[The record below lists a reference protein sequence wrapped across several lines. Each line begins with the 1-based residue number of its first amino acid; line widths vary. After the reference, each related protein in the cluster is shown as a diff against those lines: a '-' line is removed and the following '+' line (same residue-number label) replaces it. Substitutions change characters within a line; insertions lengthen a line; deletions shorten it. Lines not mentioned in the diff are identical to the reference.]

1 MKKAFVCPKMAVR
14 LIFVGASSFAFLCFI
29 LASFFSN
36 FEKYAVISLVLVVIL
51 EIIAFLTFIKNS
63 GFGMSIFRSLIVV
76 KFNEREIKNKF
87 CSIKFDEIETI
98 KIEQIEFKKFFY
110 DSTSKRLRDC
120 GLVLIISKNKE
131 SNLTFKDFS
140 LKDSICL
147 PYSKKT
153 IELIE
158 AIVKMKTGDGVF

>member
-1 MKKAFVCPKMAVR
+1 MKKVFACPKMAVR
-14 LIFVGASSFAFLCFI
+14 LIFVGVSSFAFLCFI

-51 EIIAFLTFIKNS
+51 EIIAFLTFIRNS

-87 CSIKFDEIETI
+87 CSIEFDKIETI
-98 KIEQIEFKKFFY
+98 KIEQIEFRKFFY

-120 GLVLIISKNKE
+120 GLVLIISKNKG

-147 PYSKKT
+147 PYSKKL
-153 IELIE
+153 EN
-158 AIVKMKTGDGVF
+158 